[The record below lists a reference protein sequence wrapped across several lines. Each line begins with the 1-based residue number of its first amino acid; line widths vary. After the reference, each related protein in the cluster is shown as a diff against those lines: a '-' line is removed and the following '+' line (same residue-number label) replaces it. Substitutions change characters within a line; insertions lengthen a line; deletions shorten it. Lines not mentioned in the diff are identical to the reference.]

1 MLAYADVAGGS
12 QSKLK
17 SMLSADKT
25 EVRQVEKY
33 QSGKVFS
40 KKKIERKSRKRIK
53 CVRSRSTS
61 PRQGI

>member
-40 KKKIERKSRKRIK
+40 KKKITNKNRKKK
-53 CVRSRSTS
+53 
-61 PRQGI
+61 